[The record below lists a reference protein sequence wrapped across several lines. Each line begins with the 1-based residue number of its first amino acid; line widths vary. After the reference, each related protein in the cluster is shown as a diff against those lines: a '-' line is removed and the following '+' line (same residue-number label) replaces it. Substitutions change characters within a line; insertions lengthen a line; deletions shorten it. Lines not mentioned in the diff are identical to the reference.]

1 MEPLTFRLVSN
12 WEEAKKDYNKM
23 PSDGTRVTKIRLP
36 RAV

>member
-23 PSDGTRVTKIRLP
+23 PSDGISVIRVP